1 MNSVVVYR
9 RREAIG
15 DSFMGSGNGGG
26 SVDDDFSRRL
36 GNIENDVAELKAEVR
51 SISATIPHL
60 ATKADLKAEIGSL
73 RAEIAGVRTEIATQ
87 IGSVRAEITGVRTEV
102 ATQIG
107 SVRTEIADVKTTV
120 AKVETQLASMET
132 ALIKWII
139 ATVLTATGLT
149 SGIAFSIAKFV
160 H

>member
-9 RREAIG
+9 RGEAIG

-26 SVDDDFSRRL
+26 GVDDDFSRRL

-51 SISATIPHL
+51 AISATIPHL
-60 ATKADLKAEIGSL
+60 ATKADLKAEIGN
-73 RAEIAGVRTEIATQ
+73 
-87 IGSVRAEITGVRTEV
+87 VRAEIG
-102 ATQIG
+102 
-107 SVRTEIADVKTTV
+107 
-120 AKVETQLASMET
+120 KVETQVASMES
-132 ALIKWII
+132 AIIKWII

>member
-9 RREAIG
+9 RGEAIG

-51 SISATIPHL
+51 AISATIPHL
-60 ATKADLKAEIGSL
+60 ATKADLKAEIGN
-73 RAEIAGVRTEIATQ
+73 
-87 IGSVRAEITGVRTEV
+87 VRAEIG
-102 ATQIG
+102 
-107 SVRTEIADVKTTV
+107 
-120 AKVETQLASMET
+120 KVETQVASMES
-132 ALIKWII
+132 AIIKWII
-139 ATVLTATGLT
+139 ATVLMT